1 MARAKEKKKVKEQQR
16 FRFPLERTN
25 YLIIG
30 VGILMLIVG
39 FVIMAIPDDPD
50 AFISRTL
57 APIVL
62 VIAFLIVIPYGIMY
76 GGARGE
82 KPSEK

>member
-1 MARAKEKKKVKEQQR
+1 MARTKEKKKVREVQH
-16 FRFPLERTN
+16 FRFPLGRTN

-30 VGILMLIVG
+30 FGILLLIIG
-39 FVIMAIPDDPD
+39 FIIMAIPDDPD

-62 VIAFLIVIPYGIMY
+62 VTAFLVVIPYGIMY
-76 GGARGE
+76 GSSRGE